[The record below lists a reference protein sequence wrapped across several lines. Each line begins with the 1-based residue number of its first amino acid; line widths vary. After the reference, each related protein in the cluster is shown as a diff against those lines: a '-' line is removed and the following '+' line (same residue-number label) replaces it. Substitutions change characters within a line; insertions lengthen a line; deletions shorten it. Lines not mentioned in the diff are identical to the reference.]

1 MFGTEI
7 LPTTAILI
15 LIFIVLITIV
25 LSKVHFGW
33 HKNDRNYHLN
43 FLGLLFSGLIYNLA
57 EGLLP
62 DKNFKFDIISQNILA
77 YTIGLIVAFH
87 YLFYVKTEYKIT
99 FPIKISYSMIGIITL
114 LILIFLFI
122 LPYTITK
129 SLSYSRIFF
138 IGFFL
143 MTLALASIIVISR
156 QIVKLKKEKSKIFK
170 IHHLIGIFSFLS
182 LLSLPFTIFFFGD
195 NQLIEQSFFSIGFL
209 FLTIDFSLYEERKKE
224 SKKLIPIS
232 SLSRRE
238 YEILTILFKNSNF
251 KYNEIGELLNIS
263 EKTVSFHISNI
274 YKKLGVKNKTE
285 LKEIIYIYPFLVNK
299 N

>member
-1 MFGTEI
+1 M
-7 LPTTAILI
+7 
-15 LIFIVLITIV
+15 
-25 LSKVHFGW
+25 
-33 HKNDRNYHLN
+33 
-43 FLGLLFSGLIYNLA
+43 GLLFSGLIYNLA

-114 LILIFLFI
+114 LILILLFI

-156 QIVKLKKEKSKIFK
+156 QIVKLASARPQVINT
-170 IHHLIGIFSFLS
+170 LLQSNYGIIPTIKYRVKAKYT
-182 LLSLPFTIFFFGD
+182 LPGD
-195 NQLIEQSFFSIGFL
+195 KAG
-209 FLTIDFSLYEERKKE
+209 
-224 SKKLIPIS
+224 
-232 SLSRRE
+232 
-238 YEILTILFKNSNF
+238 
-251 KYNEIGELLNIS
+251 S
-263 EKTVSFHISNI
+263 EKQIDYEF
-274 YKKLGVKNKTE
+274 K
-285 LKEIIYIYPFLVNK
+285 
-299 N
+299 